1 MRMARLDELQAG
13 VKIGGRNTNNF
24 RYAGILL
31 HTTLQYLI
39 VQRSMMSTGD
49 DMKPLKE
56 KVSITLDTPVLE
68 KVKELAEYDDRSLSS
83 YINIVLKEHLDKLE
97 KS

>member
-1 MRMARLDELQAG
+1 
-13 VKIGGRNTNNF
+13 
-24 RYAGILL
+24 
-31 HTTLQYLI
+31 
-39 VQRSMMSTGD
+39 
-49 DMKPLKE
+49 MKPLKTS
-56 KVSITLDTPVLE
+56 VSITLDTPVLE